1 MKKKLLSLALAGA
14 LTLSTSSVAFAAD
27 TTINAPT
34 DGTYS
39 SSVEATGETKV
50 PTINITLSDTS
61 SKKVGLNPYQLKFT
75 SGGVTD
81 GTDQI
86 VNKEEKITNAS
97 DVKIKVNATTT
108 ATVPSGSEAVV
119 ATAALK
125 GTETTKSIFAY
136 LQIDKGATVTK
147 ADYNAKTANQLA
159 FATKAT
165 TKKEMVTLDDST
177 GSDKVA
183 TYKIFGN
190 VAPNPAKAWAA
201 TDTVDFKIVYQ
212 FEPVVNTPATP

>member
-14 LTLSTSSVAFAAD
+14 LTLSASSVAFAAD
-27 TTINAPT
+27 TAITTPT
-34 DGTYS
+34 DGAYS

-50 PTINITLSDTS
+50 PTINISLSDTAG
-61 SKKVGLNPYQLKFT
+61 KKVGLNPYQLKFT

-86 VNKEEKITNAS
+86 VNKEETITNAS

-165 TKKEMVTLDDST
+165 TKKAMVTLDDST
-177 GSDKVA
+177 GADKVA

-190 VAPNPAKAWAA
+190 VAPNPAKAWAS